1 MLYVKDCKYTT
12 AMSSQKI
19 VIIFNIY
26 LYIIIYSIIRG
37 HFRAKK
43 SREFPGFP
51 GTPLKIPV
59 SREFQN
65 GREIGNTS
73 VCIPVYTIV

>member
-12 AMSSQKI
+12 SMPSKKKR
-19 VIIFNIY
+19 Y
-26 LYIIIYSIIRG
+26 LFSFIRG
-37 HFRAKK
+37 LFRAKK

-59 SREFQN
+59 SRELQN
-65 GREIGNTS
+65 GREIANTNQERKNVALNERFTYS
-73 VCIPVYTIV
+73 SL